1 VLDDVVMNEEDVCR
15 EKKTWRQRVEATEDA
30 WREVFQT
37 LLEEFCATQAF
48 SSLPCKKCDF
58 QLTTFAVRCNGCSM
72 ILCGKCDHKIHK
84 SQPFHNRTLETSTSS
99 TFLLARQF
107 VDEKG
112 DLFSIGLSVV
122 FLFLAFFYEIFF
134 FRYPSALLSSRKVQ

>member
-58 QLTTFAVRCNGCSM
+58 QLTTFAVRCNG
-72 ILCGKCDHKIHK
+72 
-84 SQPFHNRTLETSTSS
+84 
-99 TFLLARQF
+99 
-107 VDEKG
+107 
-112 DLFSIGLSVV
+112 
-122 FLFLAFFYEIFF
+122 
-134 FRYPSALLSSRKVQ
+134 